1 MFSSQPSAWHILKRN
16 QVAKFLKNL
25 EVYFVLYTQENDV
38 FKKEISAFVNIVIRY
53 IHFEISLGPPI

>member
-38 FKKEISAFVNIVIRY
+38 FKK
-53 IHFEISLGPPI
+53 